1 MSRPQIDGYAIVSRE
16 GMIANADGSFPKAL
30 KIDADQRFFRNALSQ
45 ANAIANGRH
54 SNEGGPEALARPR
67 LVVTRRIDTLAVDTD
82 NVKVVLWNP
91 NGASFDDAWKHL
103 GLAGGRLAI
112 IGGPDVFG
120 LFLDLGYDSF
130 FLSRTNATVPN
141 GRPLFPRLE
150 AARPEDAI
158 ADSGLVLQSTTMLD
172 ATTGTTVAHWAR
184 VL

>member
-54 SNEGGPEALARPR
+54 SNEGDPEALARPR

-91 NGASFDDAWKHL
+91 NGASLNNLGGTGLVDRCQSCHL
-103 GLAGGRLAI
+103 GTDPLIVPVTMTVTKG
-112 IGGPDVFG
+112 
-120 LFLDLGYDSF
+120 DLGLD
-130 FLSRTNATVPN
+130 
-141 GRPLFPRLE
+141 PRL
-150 AARPEDAI
+150 
-158 ADSGLVLQSTTMLD
+158 
-172 ATTGTTVAHWAR
+172 
-184 VL
+184 